1 MFFRTQLRGRS
12 VLFKRSILVGVTLAY
27 LVSLVCG
34 FLVAQVLAR
43 KSYNRYVAPTFEAMD
58 RLELDEARSIL
69 QTGGPQAL
77 AVYLAR
83 LDHVFGGNHHLL
95 AQNGRDFVSGRLE
108 PELLPVYPNRR
119 LRGYSHGTF
128 HLAQLS
134 DDGQYCFAVLGTSI
148 ETGPATWA
156 YFAVCLVVT
165 TGLLFFSLLYLV
177 FPLRSIRDALSKFG
191 NGQMETRIVTRR
203 KDEVGQVAA
212 TFNAMAE
219 RVEQSFRTERSLLQD
234 ISHELRAPLA
244 RLSLAVHLAKQDR
257 PDEFTQ
263 QIERNVQRLSALV
276 GEITEFHQRWSAI
289 ENASPMETVELS
301 QLVRAIV
308 EDSSLEASL
317 RSITVNLSARPLE
330 LHNARSE
337 LIGRVLENIL
347 RNAIIHS
354 PDGSRVEVE
363 VRRSAAEAIITVR
376 DFGRGVPTE
385 RLERI
390 FDPFYREQDI
400 QNERSGL
407 GLGLSIARRGAQ
419 WHGGTLRAENA
430 EPGLRLTATFP
441 LNEARGRETDDVA

>member
-1 MFFRTQLRGRS
+1 
-12 VLFKRSILVGVTLAY
+12 
-27 LVSLVCG
+27 
-34 FLVAQVLAR
+34 
-43 KSYNRYVAPTFEAMD
+43 
-58 RLELDEARSIL
+58 
-69 QTGGPQAL
+69 
-77 AVYLAR
+77 
-83 LDHVFGGNHHLL
+83 
-95 AQNGRDFVSGRLE
+95 
-108 PELLPVYPNRR
+108 
-119 LRGYSHGTF
+119 
-128 HLAQLS
+128 
-134 DDGQYCFAVLGTSI
+134 
-148 ETGPATWA
+148 
-156 YFAVCLVVT
+156 
-165 TGLLFFSLLYLV
+165 
-177 FPLRSIRDALSKFG
+177 
-191 NGQMETRIVTRR
+191 
-203 KDEVGQVAA
+203 
-212 TFNAMAE
+212 
-219 RVEQSFRTERSLLQD
+219 
-234 ISHELRAPLA
+234 LA

-257 PDEFTQ
+257 PDEITQ
-263 QIERNVQRLSALV
+263 QIERNVQKLSALV

-289 ENASPMETVELS
+289 ENASPLETVELS

-330 LHNARSE
+330 LHNARPE

-441 LNEARGRETDDVA
+441 LNVARGRETDDVA